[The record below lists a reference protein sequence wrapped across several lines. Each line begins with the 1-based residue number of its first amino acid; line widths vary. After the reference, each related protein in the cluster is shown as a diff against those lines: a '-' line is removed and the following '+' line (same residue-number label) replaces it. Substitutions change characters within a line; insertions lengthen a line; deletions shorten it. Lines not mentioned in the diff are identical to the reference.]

1 MQSCAGL
8 ETAGLRFESAVR
20 FVIYE
25 VNVCTLRLDYVH
37 ASKAYRY
44 VRYSNHCHL
53 YRISPQGD
61 VRARH
66 SGYTLLCSVTMC
78 PTATHRVGLQKCDPH
93 LTMNIDW
100 PGHWPSCHD
109 CYSCP
114 FSLLSRHQDV
124 WGCEGTGSSHAT
136 APKTDP
142 PSPNDNINDTSEF
155 VASPIRLRVTPA
167 SKLGSQTK
175 QPRVFDIF
183 PSRSMKMPEDYL
195 KLRHDWLL
203 PIIIHNS
210 VVILMQ

>member
-1 MQSCAGL
+1 MESLWKRLQTPRQTLHDDYDEVTTRKDASPEGAQSWAGP

-25 VNVCTLRLDYVH
+25 VNVRTLRLDYVH
-37 ASKAYRY
+37 ALKAYRY

-100 PGHWPSCHD
+100 PGHWPS
-109 CYSCP
+109 SSRLLQL
-114 FSLLSRHQDV
+114 SL
-124 WGCEGTGSSHAT
+124 
-136 APKTDP
+136 
-142 PSPNDNINDTSEF
+142 
-155 VASPIRLRVTPA
+155 
-167 SKLGSQTK
+167 
-175 QPRVFDIF
+175 
-183 PSRSMKMPEDYL
+183 
-195 KLRHDWLL
+195 
-203 PIIIHNS
+203 
-210 VVILMQ
+210 